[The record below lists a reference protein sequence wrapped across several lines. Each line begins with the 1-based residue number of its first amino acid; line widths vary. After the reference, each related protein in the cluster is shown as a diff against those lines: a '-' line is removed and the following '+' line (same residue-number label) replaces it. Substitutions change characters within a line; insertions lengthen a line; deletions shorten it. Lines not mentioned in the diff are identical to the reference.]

1 MNTTMEMLKEHFGG
15 AIMLDTKQI
24 ASALGM
30 NEKTI
35 RNLGD
40 KFAVPSVKIGG
51 VRRFKLIDLATVIDG
66 REPPTAAHVVEP
78 VIEAPRRS
86 RGRPPKVAGGGV

>member
-15 AIMLDTKQI
+15 AILLDTKQV
-24 ASALGM
+24 AAALKM

-40 KFAVPSVKIGG
+40 RFSVPSVKIGG

-66 REPPTAAHVVEP
+66 GEPSTAAQVVEP
-78 VIEAPRRS
+78 QVRG
-86 RGRPPKVAGGGV
+86 RGRPRKGAGGVA

>member
-15 AIMLDTKQI
+15 AIMLDTKQV
-24 ASALGM
+24 ARVLGM

-40 KFAVPSVKIGG
+40 RFSVPSVKIGG
-51 VRRFKLIDLATVIDG
+51 VRRFKLIDLAAVLDG
-66 REPPTAAHVVEP
+66 GQPSTTQVVDP
-78 VIEAPRRS
+78 QVRG
-86 RGRPPKVAGGGV
+86 RGRPRKVAQEGVAA